1 MVLFILRGAF
11 ILLVAAVTTL
21 YLGQDFQRETG
32 LSFAQM
38 TALII
43 GAIAIAATVIGLDVG
58 VKRKRLS
65 SLAGVFLG
73 LVAGLVAAYA
83 AGFVVDLIFV
93 YFAPENPSQR
103 IAFEG
108 LLLGIKV
115 IIGLITCYIAM
126 SFVLQTKD
134 DFRFVIPYVEFAK
147 EIRGHKPTVLD
158 TSVIVD
164 GRVLDIVK
172 THVLQGT
179 LIAPKFVINELQ
191 TIADSADKLKRERG
205 RRGLDV
211 LQKMTDDPAV
221 DLVIQDRDAAGGN
234 TDQKLVSLAAEINGR
249 VMTNDFNLNKV
260 AQLRGVE
267 VVNLNDLAKAMRPVV
282 LPGEPMTVRLVK
294 AGESQAQGVGY
305 LDDGTMV
312 VVEQGRDH
320 IGERVEII
328 VTSTLQTSA
337 GRMIFGKY
345 TGPERGSSSH
355 KANDEKTDR
364 DDTSHDAANQ
374 ESQSDPAREP
384 ATTPGGAARPRTSS
398 RNPRRSGR

>member
-1 MVLFILRGAF
+1 MVLFILRGTF

-32 LSFAQM
+32 LNFAQM

-43 GAIAIAATVIGLDVG
+43 GAIAIAATVVG
-58 VKRKRLS
+58 VDAGVRRKRLS

-83 AGFVVDLIFV
+83 ASFVVDLIFV
-93 YFAPENPSQR
+93 YFAPDNPAQR
-103 IAFEG
+103 EAFEG

-115 IIGLITCYIAM
+115 IIGLVTCYLGM

-147 EIRGHKPTVLD
+147 EIRGQKPTVLD

-172 THVLQGT
+172 THLLQGT
-179 LIAPKFVINELQ
+179 LIVPKFVINELQ
-191 TIADSADKLKRERG
+191 AIADSADKLKRARG

-211 LQKMTDDPAV
+211 LQQMREDPGMDV
-221 DLVIQDRDAAGGN
+221 VIEDRDVAGGDV
-234 TDQKLVSLAAEINGR
+234 DQKLVALAGEINGR

-260 AQLRGVE
+260 ATLRGVQ

-282 LPGEPMTVRLVK
+282 LPGEKMEVRLVK
-294 AGESQAQGVGY
+294 SGESATQGVGY

-320 IGERVEII
+320 IGERVDIE

-337 GRMIFGKY
+337 GRMIFGRF
-345 TGPERGSSSH
+345 TGVGDDQSS
-355 KANDEKTDR
+355 
-364 DDTSHDAANQ
+364 DADGKPSEHAAGGRTGASASKPPPQ
-374 ESQSDPAREP
+374 PA
-384 ATTPGGAARPRTSS
+384 AAQAGPSRTRSSS
-398 RNPRRSGR
+398 RNPRRGGR